1 MDVLHL
7 SEIDSTS
14 TYAAELL
21 VQGKAAPF
29 MVHAD
34 SQTTGRGR
42 RGNRW
47 DSVKG
52 NLFVTIALPSESVPP
67 ALAGLLP
74 LKAGVVLAQILR
86 QLTGLRLTL
95 KWPNDLLFG
104 GCKLGGLLLES
115 SLSGQQFGD
124 LLIGIGLNCASAPKL
139 ADAYATTCLQDLL
152 GRPVAAVDVVQQLAK
167 RFIPAWSR
175 LALADVVA
183 AHAQFAIAPG
193 HVLQHDQAGPATL
206 LGLTADGGLRLNQ
219 ASGVELV
226 LTSADHG
233 WRWIHQQQN
242 RAAAKVPLLLADIG
256 NSAIKLARFASSAAA
271 DAEAVEVWSY
281 VQSEAQLGA
290 ALRRLVP
297 HPGPLPVPLFVA
309 SVRPVAT
316 AQLSAA
322 ATAVGLQPHLLA
334 KRAVRCT
341 NEAYPLSELGF
352 DRLAG
357 IEAWLATVAATQR
370 AGNAT
375 IGLIVQA
382 GTATTIDAVRASG
395 EHLGGLILPGLTLAL
410 RSLNEAAALLPLIRP
425 EEIKLPPGQ
434 AVLGHDTRSAMLHA
448 VVAMTV
454 GAVEQVVVQLTKNS
468 AQHATAAPVPEIEM
482 IVSGGWAHLLAPH
495 LKAKVDADLVLKGT
509 KVIALGGL
517 VTHDPTA

>member
-1 MDVLHL
+1 MKP
-7 SEIDSTS
+7 T
-14 TYAAELL
+14 
-21 VQGKAAPF
+21 
-29 MVHAD
+29 
-34 SQTTGRGR
+34 
-42 RGNRW
+42 
-47 DSVKG
+47 
-52 NLFVTIALPSESVPP
+52 
-67 ALAGLLP
+67 
-74 LKAGVVLAQILR
+74 
-86 QLTGLRLTL
+86 
-95 KWPNDLLFG
+95 
-104 GCKLGGLLLES
+104 
-115 SLSGQQFGD
+115 
-124 LLIGIGLNCASAPKL
+124 
-139 ADAYATTCLQDLL
+139 
-152 GRPVAAVDVVQQLAK
+152 
-167 RFIPAWSR
+167 
-175 LALADVVA
+175 
-183 AHAQFAIAPG
+183 
-193 HVLQHDQAGPATL
+193 
-206 LGLTADGGLRLNQ
+206 
-219 ASGVELV
+219 
-226 LTSADHG
+226 
-233 WRWIHQQQN
+233 
-242 RAAAKVPLLLADIG
+242 
-256 NSAIKLARFASSAAA
+256 
-271 DAEAVEVWSY
+271 
-281 VQSEAQLGA
+281 
-290 ALRRLVP
+290 
-297 HPGPLPVPLFVA
+297 
-309 SVRPVAT
+309 
-316 AQLSAA
+316 
-322 ATAVGLQPHLLA
+322 
-334 KRAVRCT
+334 RC
-341 NEAYPLSELGF
+341 

>member
-14 TYAAELL
+14 TYAVELL
-21 VQGKAAPF
+21 AQGKAAPF

-47 DSVKG
+47 DSAKG
-52 NLFVTIALPSESVPP
+52 NLFVTIALPPESVPP

-74 LKAGVVLAQILR
+74 LKAGVVLALILR

-139 ADAYATTCLQDLL
+139 AQAYATTCLHELL
-152 GRPVAAVDVVQQLAK
+152 GRPVAAVDLAQQLAK
-167 RFIPAWSR
+167 LFIPAWNR
-175 LALADVVA
+175 LALTDVVA

-193 HVLQHDQAGPATL
+193 HLLQHDQAGLATL
-206 LGLTADGGLRLNQ
+206 VGLTVDGGLRLNQ
-219 ASGVELV
+219 ANGVELV

-233 WRWIHQQQN
+233 WRWIHQQQSS
-242 RAAAKVPLLLADIG
+242 AAANVPLLVADIG
-256 NSAIKLARFASSAAA
+256 NSAIKLARFATSAAA
-271 DAEAVEVWSY
+271 APEAVEVWSY
-281 VQSEAQLGA
+281 VESEAQLEA
-290 ALRRLVP
+290 DLRRLAP
-297 HPGPLPVPLFVA
+297 RPGPLPVPLFVA
-309 SVRPVAT
+309 SVRPAAT

-322 ATAVGLQPHLLA
+322 ATAVGLQPDLLA

-341 NEAYPLSELGF
+341 NDAYPLSELGF

-357 IEAWLATVAATQR
+357 IEAWLATIAPSQR
-370 AGNAT
+370 ADGAA

-410 RSLNEAAALLPLIRP
+410 RSLNEAAALLPLIGP
-425 EEIKLPPGQ
+425 EEVKVLPGQ

-454 GAVEQVVVQLTKNS
+454 GAVEQVVLQLTKSS
-468 AQHATAAPVPEIEM
+468 AQHATSASVREIEM
-482 IVSGGWAHLLAPH
+482 IVSGGWAHLLAKH
-495 LKAKVDADLVLKGT
+495 LKAKVDVDLVLKGT
-509 KVIALGGL
+509 KVIAMGGL
-517 VTHDPTA
+517 VSDETIL